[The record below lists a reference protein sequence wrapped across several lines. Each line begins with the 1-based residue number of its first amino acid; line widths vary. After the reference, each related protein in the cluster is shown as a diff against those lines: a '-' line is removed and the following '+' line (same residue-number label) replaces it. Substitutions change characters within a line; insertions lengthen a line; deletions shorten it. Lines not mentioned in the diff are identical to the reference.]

1 MSKRKATLASYEEA
15 VRDILNFA
23 EGDDG
28 DIETIASPLVHD
40 NVEFEQGEYEQS
52 SDEEKGDS
60 VRQRLKELLTRYR
73 LFHITDSVLDLQIYN
88 PIHCINRNG
97 LWETMTVDLG
107 PKNRRDTE
115 TTTLTTEVPS
125 DSASA

>member
-40 NVEFEQGEYEQS
+40 NVEFE
-52 SDEEKGDS
+52 
-60 VRQRLKELLTRYR
+60 
-73 LFHITDSVLDLQIYN
+73 
-88 PIHCINRNG
+88 
-97 LWETMTVDLG
+97 
-107 PKNRRDTE
+107 
-115 TTTLTTEVPS
+115 
-125 DSASA
+125 

>member
-1 MSKRKATLASYEEA
+1 MYVLVAIVIIYFVIINFRLLNSQHIIQNMSKRKATLASYEGA

-52 SDEEKGDS
+52 SDEEKGD
-60 VRQRLKELLTRYR
+60 Q
-73 LFHITDSVLDLQIYN
+73 
-88 PIHCINRNG
+88 
-97 LWETMTVDLG
+97 
-107 PKNRRDTE
+107 
-115 TTTLTTEVPS
+115 
-125 DSASA
+125 